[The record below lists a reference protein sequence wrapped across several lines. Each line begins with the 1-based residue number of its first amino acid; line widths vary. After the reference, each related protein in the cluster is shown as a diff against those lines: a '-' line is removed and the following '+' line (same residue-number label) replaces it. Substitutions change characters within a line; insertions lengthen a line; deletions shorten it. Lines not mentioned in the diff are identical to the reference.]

1 MYQDF
6 VTEKINPATGFSHF
20 LDEDYYTSEP
30 QYINMMASA
39 VGKNKIAN
47 EVQPQVMILKAYGLS
62 HGQLLDILC
71 VYKPA
76 LKEVNKK
83 AIKSLIT
90 RWCRYFSYHLKDL
103 KRLIGDNWQV
113 KAEQLIDFYIKNKD
127 NPSVANSYLNQPV
140 SIDSCIDDI
149 RSLLEKLLLITQLEI
164 PIEHNPKHL
173 YNEEQEVKKKINN
186 CEDIELLSD
195 YYAELI
201 SILGKKNE
209 NRNNFSKAEK
219 YKAIRILKTCGFIEA
234 AHKWLNCFPKK

>member
-1 MYQDF
+1 MYQEYIT
-6 VTEKINPATGFSHF
+6 VNINPDTGFSRYF
-20 LDEDYYTSEP
+20 DKNYYSSESK
-30 QYINMMASA
+30 YINMLATA
-39 VGKNKIAN
+39 VGKNKIIN
-47 EVQPQVMILKAYGLS
+47 ELQVEILILKAYGISNAQIINILS
-62 HGQLLDILC
+62 IF
-71 VYKPA
+71 KPA
-76 LKEVNKK
+76 VKEVNKD
-83 AIKSLIT
+83 AIKSIIT

-103 KRLIGDNWQV
+103 KRLIGDNWQA

-127 NPSVANSYLNQPV
+127 NPSIANSYLNQPV

-164 PIEHNPKHL
+164 PVEHNPKQL

-209 NRNNFSKAEK
+209 SRNNFSKAEK